1 MTSKN
6 GSSTTMPQPLMKL
19 TLFASSTSEG
29 AAELSALRTVIDGL
43 NRQLE
48 SAHAITLRMVSWP
61 DDVRPGVNTDPQ
73 SEINRQI
80 TGYDIYLGILGTRF
94 GTPTPR
100 NMSGTQEEFEA
111 ALSRFKSDTT
121 SVRLL
126 FYFKKSLV
134 GIDPYQLDV
143 DDLQKVQCFRVNL
156 EARGVLY
163 RDFENTEGFIDLV
176 KTHLFDLIAEEWHAD
191 TGKWTSIDTPT
202 QPPTSMQGRP
212 QAERDTRS
220 GNAARPKNRTSESK
234 RKVLPDEDDPEDSDD
249 DEGDDLGLLDH
260 VENLRSVVN
269 AMSVTFTSMSEHIT
283 SVGSKIGKRTKEIDD
298 VKQSQA
304 KARTVADSATQQRNI
319 SRFKDIINGAADDI
333 TEFVGDLAQDVTVYR
348 VDNRV
353 MLSEMRALLV
363 ARREL
368 GVEND
373 DSNEELT
380 ALLTLVETMKTVKG
394 QVGRFQQAM
403 QEAPAL
409 TGKFKKARRRGVS
422 MLGELIAEI
431 SLSIDEIV
439 AIVKSVGKTYDSEM
453 SPSG

>member
-6 GSSTTMPQPLMKL
+6 GSPTTMPQPIIKL
-19 TLFASSTSEG
+19 TLFASTTSEG
-29 AAELSALRTVIDGL
+29 AAEISALRTVIDGL

-80 TGYDIYLGILGTRF
+80 ARYDIYLGILGTRF

-111 ALSRFKSDTT
+111 ALSRFNSDTT

-143 DDLQKVQCFRVNL
+143 GELQKVQRFRGDL

-163 RDFENTEGFIDLV
+163 RDFENTDGFIDLV
-176 KTHLFDLIAEEWHAD
+176 KTHLFDLIAEEWHAEA
-191 TGKWTSIDTPT
+191 GKWTSVDTPT
-202 QPPTSMQGRP
+202 QPPTPMQERP
-212 QAERDTRS
+212 QAELDTRS
-220 GNAARPKNRTSESK
+220 SNAARPKNRTSDSK
-234 RKVLPDEDDPEDSDD
+234 SKALPDEDDPEDSDE

-260 VENLRSVVN
+260 AENLHSVVN

-283 SVGSKIGKRTKEIDD
+283 LVGSKISERTKEIGD

-304 KARTVADSATQQRNI
+304 KARTVANSATQQRNV

-333 TEFVGDLAQDVTVYR
+333 IEFVRDLAQDVTVYR

-353 MLSEMRALLV
+353 MLSELCALLA

-368 GVEND
+368 GVATD
-373 DSNEELT
+373 DSNEDLT

-394 QVGRFQQAM
+394 QVGGFQRAM

-409 TGKFKKARRRGVS
+409 TGKFKKARGRGVS
-422 MLGELIAEI
+422 MIGELIAEI
-431 SLSIDEIV
+431 SFSIDEIE
-439 AIVKSVGKTYDSEM
+439 AIVKSFGDVPLTVGN
-453 SPSG
+453 